1 LAGFAASGGLPQ
13 DRDCDGER
21 MERFES
27 FEAWDRVVRQA
38 VVWAGLPD
46 PLRALASK
54 DAQVAD
60 EKEKS
65 AYLIK
70 TWFGAFGAAEKRVG
84 HVVAELR
91 DKPTQYA
98 ELRAFLCEHGL
109 EKMTPVALGRFLSEN
124 SHQGS
129 WTDTNGRKFRML
141 HRRRGDGTYCWV
153 QEVT

>member
-1 LAGFAASGGLPQ
+1 
-13 DRDCDGER
+13 
-21 MERFES
+21 
-27 FEAWDRVVRQA
+27 

-60 EKEKS
+60 EKEVS

-70 TWFGAFGAAEKRVG
+70 TWYGAFGLAEKKVG
-84 HVVAELR
+84 QVVAELR

-98 ELRAFLCEHGL
+98 ELRELLCEHGL
-109 EKMTPVALGRFLSEN
+109 EKLTPVALGKFLTAN

-129 WTDTNGRKFRML
+129 WTDERGCKFRMI
-141 HRRRGDGTYCWV
+141 HRRRGSGTYCWV